1 MLEISATESSGTRG
15 EVMTAYYPIVIE
27 EEANGAV
34 SAYAPGLPVYA
45 AADSRAEAEQAISE
59 LLGAYL
65 EAHPEPTITATVRVV
80 KATTRQHARP
90 QLAIVGFAAMLGR
103 VRTKAKSAASR
114 RNGRLGGRPR
124 KVAV

>member
-1 MLEISATESSGTRG
+1 
-15 EVMTAYYPIVIE
+15 MTAYYPIVIE

-45 AADSRAEAEQAISE
+45 AADSRADAEQAIRE

-80 KATTRQHARP
+80 KATIRQHATP
-90 QLAIVGFAAMLGR
+90 QLEMVGFGAMLGR

-124 KVAV
+124 KVAFSGR

>member
-1 MLEISATESSGTRG
+1 
-15 EVMTAYYPIVIE
+15 MTSYYPIVIE

-45 AADSRAEAEQAISE
+45 AADSRHEAEKAIRD

-65 EAHPEPTITATVRVV
+65 EAHPEPTITAMVRVV
-80 KATTRQHARP
+80 KATRANRGAAP
-90 QLAIVGFAAMLGR
+90 ELAMVGFGAMLGR
-103 VRTKAKSAASR
+103 VRTRAKSAASR

>member
-1 MLEISATESSGTRG
+1 
-15 EVMTAYYPIVIE
+15 MTAYYPIVVE

-45 AADSRAEAEQAISE
+45 AADSRRDAENAIRD

-65 EAHPEPTITATVRVV
+65 EAHPEPTMTATVRLV
-80 KATTRQHARP
+80 KATRASRDATP
-90 QLAIVGFAAMLGR
+90 ELAMVGFGAMLGR
-103 VRTKAKSAASR
+103 VRTRAKSAASR

-124 KVAV
+124 KAAV